1 MRKRIAE
8 DPRMPSTAI
17 AAQKT
22 HLPEDKDTAFLA
34 KKQGQLRPPEAEEE
48 APAEN
53 FPYEVVARRESGTFL
68 YPNPSMKG
76 GK

>member
-22 HLPEDKDTAFLA
+22 RLSEDKDTAFLA
-34 KKQGQLRPPEAEEE
+34 KNKANFDPRKQRKKHRPKT
-48 APAEN
+48 
-53 FPYEVVARRESGTFL
+53 FPTKL
-68 YPNPSMKG
+68 
-76 GK
+76 